1 MTGMVELSQM
11 LEARDRRA
19 QRQNAL
25 LERYRLPVV
34 SFTMNI
40 AGPVKNSPTI
50 RRGFQ
55 TGRELLMG
63 QLALVNAP
71 VCFSEEVDEIT
82 GCEGLYVVDAAPD
95 TLKAITRGIEDHTP
109 LGRLL
114 DLDVLTPDGSKLE
127 RPAPRRCL
135 ICGKPAKECARSR
148 AHTVQEL
155 QAAAHDILADTF
167 REQDAEAVASLAVRA
182 LLYEVCTTPKPG
194 LVDRDNNGS
203 HKDMNIFTFM
213 NSAAALWPYFAQCAR
228 VGHDTAARPAP
239 ETFAA
244 LRWPGKLAER
254 AMLSATGGVNT
265 HKGAIFS
272 MGLACAALGRLD
284 REYWSRPELVL
295 GQVSAMVKG
304 TVEREL
310 AGITQETAAT
320 AGQRFY
326 LDYGITGIRGEAEAG
341 FPTILEHGL
350 PTLESGLRQGK
361 SLDEAGAAA
370 MLAILAH
377 TVDTNMIARG
387 GMEAYRQR
395 SEQVRELLAGNAY
408 PERAIVQ
415 ALDREFIWAN
425 LSPGGS
431 ADLLALCYLFHFL
444 KEMA

>member
-1 MTGMVELSQM
+1 MDGVAELAQM
-11 LEARDRRA
+11 LEARDRRV
-19 QRQNAL
+19 QRQGVL
-25 LERYRLPVV
+25 LERYRLPLV
-34 SFTMNI
+34 SFTMNL
-40 AGPVKNSPTI
+40 AGPVKNSPLI

-63 QLALVNAP
+63 QLALIKAP
-71 VCFSEEVDEIT
+71 VCFFEEVDEVT
-82 GCEGLYVVDAAPD
+82 GCEGLYVVDAIPS
-95 TLKAITRGIEDHTP
+95 TLKAITCDIEDHTP
-109 LGRLL
+109 LGRLF
-114 DLDVLTPDGSKLE
+114 DLDVLTPDGTKLE
-127 RPAPRRCL
+127 RPTPRRCL

-155 QAAAHDILADTF
+155 QAATHDILANAF
-167 REQDAEAVASLAVRA
+167 RDQDAETAASLVVRA

-203 HKDMNIFTFM
+203 HKDMDIFTFL
-213 NSAAALWPYFAQCAR
+213 NSASALWPYFAQCVR

-244 LRWPGKLAER
+244 LRWPGRLAES
-254 AMLSATGGVNT
+254 AMGSATGGVNT

-272 MGLACAALGRLD
+272 MGLACAALGRLG
-284 REYWSRPELVL
+284 REHWSRPELIL
-295 GQVSAMVKG
+295 DQIAAMAEG

-310 AGITQETAAT
+310 AGLTRETAAT

-326 LDYGITGIRGEAEAG
+326 LDYGITGIRGEAESG
-341 FPTILEHGL
+341 FPTVLEYGL
-350 PTLESGLRQGK
+350 PTLEHGLKQGK
-361 SLDEAGAAA
+361 SLDEAGSAA

-377 TVDTNMIARG
+377 TVDTNLIARG
-387 GMEAYRQR
+387 GIEAYRQR
-395 SEQVRELLAGNAY
+395 NEQVRELLSGNAY

-431 ADLLALCYLFHFL
+431 ADLLALCWLLHFL